1 MLLRDH
7 SVIVAGVGPG
17 LGRELALA
25 CARHGASV
33 VLAARSEERLSQ
45 VAGEVKALG
54 RRALVVAGDL
64 SDPGQCAH
72 LVETAR
78 TELGGVDGLVH
89 NAAEI
94 PPFEPVHAQPLE
106 AVRRGIELNL
116 FSGIHLCQALAPVMK
131 ERGRGSIVIV
141 GSAVVRHPKLDF
153 GAYNIAK
160 HGLLGLARSLALE
173 LGAHGIR
180 VNTLAPGKILGERL
194 LQYFERRA
202 EQRGTT
208 AEVIHAEYAANL
220 ALKRIPLP
228 AEYADAAVFLL
239 SELSRTITGH
249 CLDANG
255 GEYFD

>member
-1 MLLRDH
+1 MLLPDQ
-7 SVIVAGVGPG
+7 SVIVAGIGPG

-25 CARHGASV
+25 CARHGADV
-33 VLAARSEERLSQ
+33 VLCARSEERLRK
-45 VAGEVKALG
+45 VAGEVEALG
-54 RRALVVAGDL
+54 RRAVVVAADL
-64 SDPGQCAH
+64 SDPGQCAR
-72 LVETAR
+72 LVAVAR
-78 TELGGVDGLVH
+78 DELGGIDGLVH

-94 PPFEPVHAQPLE
+94 PPFEPVHAQPIE
-106 AVRRGIELNL
+106 AIRRGIEVNL

-153 GAYNIAK
+153 GTYNVAK

-173 LGAHGIR
+173 LGPHGIR

-202 EQRGTT
+202 EQRGTSV
-208 AEVIHAEYAANL
+208 EVIHAEYAANL
-220 ALKRIPLP
+220 ALRKIPLP
-228 AEYADAAVFLL
+228 ADYADAAVFLL